1 MAYGMKY
8 TKGGFP
14 FKSPMKNESATSEMM
29 QQLDDQITNAK
40 KLGNDG
46 AAQVLLNK
54 KSKLMDELTRKKRE
68 GQDDPGSKYDPAAD
82 LE

>member
-40 KLGNDG
+40 KL
-46 AAQVLLNK
+46 
-54 KSKLMDELTRKKRE
+54 
-68 GQDDPGSKYDPAAD
+68 
-82 LE
+82 